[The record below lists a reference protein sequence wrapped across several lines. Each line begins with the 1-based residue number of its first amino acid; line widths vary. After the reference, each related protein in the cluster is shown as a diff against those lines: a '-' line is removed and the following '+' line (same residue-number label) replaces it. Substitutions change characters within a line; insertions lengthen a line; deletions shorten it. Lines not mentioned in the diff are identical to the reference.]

1 MSEQME
7 LDEVREQG
15 LAAIAGARTLDELN
29 AVKAE
34 VFGKRSPL
42 TALQRALGGMDEQRR
57 RELGQRVNAVRD
69 ELAAAEAERRR
80 ALTDERDRVVLAAE
94 AVDVTLPPRTPKRGS
109 LHPVMETMEAMVDVL
124 VGLGYE
130 VVGGPEVESD
140 WFNFTALNIPPD
152 HPARSLWDTIYVH
165 DLDAGGNAVAPGP
178 DGRTTTL
185 LRTHTSPVQ
194 ARVMLE
200 RPPPVFVAVPGR
212 TFRSDTPDATH
223 LPVFH
228 QIEGLAVAEG
238 LTFADLRGT
247 LAEFCRGLLGPE
259 SKVRMRPSYF
269 PFTEPSAEFDAWYVP
284 PEDPSRGGGEA
295 EGRWIEL
302 GGCGMVN
309 PNVFRAVGYDPEAV
323 SGFAFGFGVE
333 RMAMLRHGIS
343 DLRLF
348 IENDLRFLSA
358 F

>member
-1 MSEQME
+1 MT
-7 LDEVREQG
+7 LDDI
-15 LAAIAGARTLDELN
+15 LAAGRDALSGADSLEALDAAKAGYL
-29 AVKAE
+29 
-34 VFGKRSPL
+34 GKRS
-42 TALQRALGGMDEQRR
+42 ALMDIQRR
-57 RELGQRVNAVRD
+57 LGALDEEERRATGARVNEVRTLLQ
-69 ELAAAEAERRR
+69 ELEADRR
-80 ALTDERDRVVLAAE
+80 AQLEAARDATVLAVE
-94 AVDVTLPPRTPKRGS
+94 RLDVTLPPRTPRRGS
-109 LHPVMETMEAMVDVL
+109 LHPVLETMEAMIDVL

-130 VVGGPEVESD
+130 VVTGPEVESD
-140 WFNFTALNIPPD
+140 WFNFTALNMPPD

-165 DLDAGGNAVAPGP
+165 DLLPGGGTRGS
-178 DGRTTTL
+178 DGGVTSTL

-194 ARVMLE
+194 ARVMLD

-212 TFRSDTPDATH
+212 TYRSDTPDATH

-238 LTFADLRGT
+238 LSFADLRGT
-247 LAEFCRGLLGPE
+247 LAEFCRGLLGRE

-269 PFTEPSAEFDAWYVP
+269 PFTEPSAEFDAWYTP
-284 PEDPSRGGGEA
+284 PGQ

-309 PNVFRAVGYDPEAV
+309 PNVFRAVGYDPEEVA
-323 SGFAFGFGVE
+323 GFAFGFGIE
-333 RMAMLRHGIS
+333 RMAMLRHGIA